1 MSMNTGTEASGTGT
15 SGTPVKEAATEVA
28 QTAKQEASN
37 VASTA
42 AGSAKQVASEA
53 GTQAKAVAQQ
63 AKQQVTTLLDQ
74 TKTEVRQT
82 AEQKGQ
88 QAAQGLRTVADQL
101 RSLASGQPDQAGQL
115 QQYVQDAQE
124 RVSSFATRLENE
136 GPQAV
141 LQDVTRFARQRPAVF
156 LMAAAGAGFAIGR
169 LVRAGAAA
177 SGDSSSG
184 GSAFASSYGS
194 YGTYED
200 SSARPELEPASVG
213 DLSTLGSDPMWQA
226 PAQQATTTTGWSDPL
241 AAPTTGETF

>member
-1 MSMNTGTEASGTGT
+1 MSMNSGTGT
-15 SGTPVKEAATEVA
+15 SGTGVTDAASGVA

-74 TKTEVRQT
+74 TKNEVRQT

-88 QAAQGLRTVADQL
+88 QAAQSLRTVADQL

-115 QQYVQDAQE
+115 QQYVQDAQQ
-124 RVSSFATRLENE
+124 RVSSFATRLETE

-156 LMAAAGAGFAIGR
+156 LLAAAGAGFAIGR

-177 SGDSSSG
+177 SSEQSSDG
-184 GSAFASSYGS
+184 GAAFASSYGS
-194 YGTYED
+194 YGSYED
-200 SSARPELEPASVG
+200 SSARPELEPAAAG
-213 DLSTLGSDPMWQA
+213 DLSTLGTDAAWP
-226 PAQQATTTTGWSDPL
+226 
-241 AAPTTGETF
+241 APTTGETF